1 MSLPPQLLKHFNMTV
16 FDEPPRIQC
25 DLCTWK
31 LLIDDYSDEA
41 AELSADKVMLHARTH
56 IQARVATENEMRR
69 MPHSPK

>member
-16 FDEPPRIQC
+16 FDNPPRIQC
-25 DLCTWK
+25 DLCAWK
-31 LLIDDYSDEA
+31 FEITDLSDEN

-56 IQARVATENEMRR
+56 IQARVATEDEMRR